1 MVFDVSDSVEQHRM
15 HYNFSRWNQFK
26 MLSNYKTNVN
36 MTVTVMGQ
44 NGGGSKSFVLLDD
57 IVITVRSRN
66 ITL

>member
-1 MVFDVSDSVEQHRM
+1 MSDSIEQHRR

-26 MLSNYKTNVN
+26 MLSKYKANGN
-36 MTVTVMGQ
+36 ITVSVMGK
-44 NGGGSKSFVLLDD
+44 NGAGGKSFVLLDD